1 VESGKIL
8 VEGTDRVSSRCDDAR
23 RAISIRPFVR
33 WIAATAM
40 SLGLIATLVA
50 GSGQPAQAEPP
61 LTVAEAKALIAQ
73 LETDASAID
82 QEYVEIKDQLTR
94 GRAKL
99 ELKQADVKAQA
110 KRVEKLKFQV
120 GQVALAQFQNRNLD
134 TAAQLFVTSDTEGF
148 LSQISTVEKVS
159 ENQNSVLQEYQQQE
173 AAMATL
179 ALSAKTD
186 LAALTE
192 QEKQLKALR
201 AASDKKIADSK
212 AVLAKLSAE
221 ERRKI
226 EAEER
231 RAAAEARA
239 EAESDTKESDTE
251 DSATKTKT
259 KATNNND
266 DDDDAPAATGG
277 SGKGARALAFA
288 RAQLGKPYRYASAG
302 PSAYDCSG
310 LTYAAWKSVGVS
322 LPRSSRSQ
330 YGAGSY
336 VSRSNLQ
343 PGDLVF
349 FYSPISHV
357 ALYAGNGQIIHAPNP
372 RERVEY
378 SSMSY
383 MPYAGAK
390 RPG

>member
-1 VESGKIL
+1 MESGKIL
-8 VEGTDRVSSRCDDAR
+8 VEGTDRVTSRCDHAR
-23 RAISIRPFVR
+23 RAISLRPLLR
-33 WIAATAM
+33 WVAVAAT
-40 SLGLIATLVA
+40 SIGLTAALLV
-50 GSGQPAQAEPP
+50 GGGVEAQAEPP
-61 LTVAEAKALIAQ
+61 LTVAEAKARIAQ

-82 QEYVEIKDQLTR
+82 QEYVEIAEQLKK

-99 ELKQADVKAQA
+99 KLKRADVAAQS

-159 ENQNSVLQEYQQQE
+159 ENQNSVLQEYQQQQ
-173 AAMATL
+173 AAL
-179 ALSAKTD
+179 AAIELTAKTD
-186 LAALTE
+186 LAALAE

-201 AASDKKIADSK
+201 TASDKKIAESK
-212 AVLAKLSAE
+212 EVLAKLTAE

-226 EAEER
+226 AAEER
-231 RAAAEARA
+231 RAAASAQA
-239 EAESDTKESDTE
+239 EAESG
-251 DSATKTKT
+251 TKT
-259 KATNNND
+259 KATSTSAPKD
-266 DDDDAPAATGG
+266 DDEPAAATGG
-277 SGKGARALAFA
+277 SKGARALAYA
-288 RAQLGKPYRYASAG
+288 RAQLGDPYRFASAG
-302 PSAYDCSG
+302 PNSFDCSG

-330 YGAGSY
+330 AGAGTS
-336 VSRSNLQ
+336 VSKSNLQ

-357 ALYAGNGQIIHAPNP
+357 ALYAGNGQIIHAPRP
-372 RERVEY
+372 GKSVEY
-378 SSMSY
+378 TSMSY
-383 MPYAGAK
+383 MPFASAK

>member
-1 VESGKIL
+1 MESGKIL
-8 VEGTDRVSSRCDDAR
+8 VEGTDRVTSRCGHAR
-23 RAISIRPFVR
+23 RAISIRSLAR
-33 WIAATAM
+33 WVVVTAAT
-40 SLGLIATLVA
+40 LGLTAALVA
-50 GSGQPAQAEPP
+50 GGGQQAQAEPP
-61 LTVAEAKALIAQ
+61 LTVAEAKARIAQ

-82 QEYVEIKDQLTR
+82 QEYVEISEQLAK

-99 ELKQADVKAQA
+99 KLKQADVKAQA

-159 ENQNSVLQEYQQQE
+159 ENQNSVLQEYQQQQ
-173 AAMATL
+173 AAL
-179 ALSAKTD
+179 ADIELTAKTD
-186 LAALTE
+186 LAALAE
-192 QEKQLKALR
+192 QEKQLKSLR
-201 AASDKKIADSK
+201 TASDKKIAESK
-212 AVLAKLSAE
+212 AVLTKLTTE

-226 EAEER
+226 AAEER
-231 RAAAEARA
+231 RAAADARA
-239 EAESDTKESDTE
+239 EAESGTK
-251 DSATKTKT
+251 TKTKT
-259 KATNNND
+259 KATAASTED
-266 DDDDAPAATGG
+266 DDQPAASGG
-277 SGKGARALAFA
+277 SKGARALAYA
-288 RAQLGKPYRYASAG
+288 RAQLGDPYSFASAG
-302 PSAYDCSG
+302 PNAFDCSG
-310 LTYAAWKSVGVS
+310 LTYASWKSVGVS

-343 PGDLVF
+343 AGDLVF

-357 ALYAGNGQIIHAPNP
+357 ALYAGNGQIIHAPRP
-372 RERVEY
+372 GKGVQY
-378 SSMSY
+378 APLSS

>member
-8 VEGTDRVSSRCDDAR
+8 VEGTDRVISRCDHVR
-23 RAISIRPFVR
+23 RAISMRSLTR
-33 WIAATAM
+33 WVAVAVT
-40 SLGLIATLVA
+40 SLGLTAALVA
-50 GSGQPAQAEPP
+50 GGVPQAHAEPP
-61 LTVAEAKALIAQ
+61 LTVAEAKARIAQ

-82 QEYVEIKDQLTR
+82 QEYVEISEQLAK

-99 ELKQADVKAQA
+99 KLKQADVKAQA

-159 ENQNSVLQEYQQQE
+159 ENQNSVLQEYQQQQ
-173 AAMATL
+173 AALGAIELT
-179 ALSAKTD
+179 AKTD
-186 LAALTE
+186 LAALAE
-192 QEKQLKALR
+192 QEKQLKTLR
-201 AASDKKIADSK
+201 TASDKKIAESK
-212 AVLAKLSAE
+212 AVLAKLTTE

-226 EAEER
+226 AAEER
-231 RAAAEARA
+231 RAAAEAQA
-239 EAESDTKESDTE
+239 EAESEPASESESESSSSTKV
-251 DSATKTKT
+251 
-259 KATNNND
+259 KATSDNE
-266 DDDDAPAATGG
+266 DDAPVATGG

-288 RAQLGKPYRYASAG
+288 RAQLGKPYSFASAG

-330 YGAGSY
+330 YGAGSS

-343 PGDLVF
+343 QGDLVF

-357 ALYAGNGQIIHAPNP
+357 ALYAGNGQIIHAPRP
-372 RERVEY
+372 GKSVEY
-378 SSMSY
+378 TSMSY
-383 MPYAGAK
+383 MPYTGAK

>member
-1 VESGKIL
+1 VL
-8 VEGTDRVSSRCDDAR
+8 VEGTESVISRCDDAR
-23 RAISIRPFVR
+23 RAISIRSFVR
-33 WIAATAM
+33 WIAAAAM
-40 SLGLIATLVA
+40 SLGLIAALLA
-50 GSGQPAQAEPP
+50 GSGQPAQADPP

-73 LETDASAID
+73 LQTDAEAID
-82 QEYVEIKDQLTR
+82 QEYVEINEQLAK

-99 ELKQADVKAQA
+99 KLKQADAKAQA
-110 KRVEKLKFQV
+110 KRVEKLKHQV

-173 AAMATL
+173 AAMAAL
-179 ALSAKTD
+179 ELSAKTD
-186 LAALTE
+186 LAALSE

-212 AVLAKLSAE
+212 AVLAKLSRE
-221 ERRKI
+221 ERQTI
-226 EAEER
+226 AAEER
-231 RAAAEARA
+231 RAAADARSA
-239 EAESDTKESDTE
+239 AESGTG
-251 DSATKTKT
+251 TKTRAKTET
-259 KATNNND
+259 KATSNNE
-266 DDDDAPAATGG
+266 DDAPAATGG

-357 ALYAGNGQIIHAPNP
+357 ALYAGNGQIIHAPRP
-372 RERVEY
+372 GKVVEY
-378 SSMSY
+378 TSMSY

>member
-1 VESGKIL
+1 ML
-8 VEGTDRVSSRCDDAR
+8 VEGTDRVISRCDHAR
-23 RAISIRPFVR
+23 RAVSIRSFTR
-33 WIAATAM
+33 WVVVTAATI
-40 SLGLIATLVA
+40 GLTAALVA
-50 GSGQPAQAEPP
+50 GGGQQAQAEPP
-61 LTVAEAKALIAQ
+61 LTVAEAKARIAQ

-82 QEYVEIKDQLTR
+82 QEYVEISEQLAK

-99 ELKQADVKAQA
+99 KLKQADVKAQA

-159 ENQNSVLQEYQQQE
+159 ENQNSVLQEYQQQQ
-173 AAMATL
+173 AALGAIELT
-179 ALSAKTD
+179 AKTD
-186 LAALTE
+186 LAALAE
-192 QEKQLKALR
+192 QEKQLKSLR
-201 AASDKKIADSK
+201 TASDKKIAESK
-212 AVLAKLSAE
+212 AVLAKLTTE
-221 ERRKI
+221 ERRTI
-226 EAEER
+226 AAEER
-231 RAAAEARA
+231 RAAADAQA
-239 EAESDTKESDTE
+239 EAESGTE
-251 DSATKTKT
+251 T
-259 KATNNND
+259 KATPAPASTED
-266 DDDDAPAATGG
+266 DDQPAATGG
-277 SGKGARALAFA
+277 SKGARALAYA
-288 RAQLGKPYRYASAG
+288 RAQLGDPYSYAAAG
-302 PSAYDCSG
+302 PDAFDCSG
-310 LTYAAWKSVGVS
+310 LTYASWKSVGVS

-357 ALYAGNGQIIHAPNP
+357 ALYAGNGQIIHAPRP
-372 RERVEY
+372 GKGVQY
-378 SSMSY
+378 APLSS